1 MTSVSR
7 LRPLILPTLAM
18 LPVLVIL
25 LGLGTWQV
33 QRMHW
38 KHAILRQLAAAE
50 AGPPIPLRDPPE
62 PITKVTVTGR
72 FLHDREAIVGLEVRG
87 AVLGG
92 ALVTPLEWAGGPPVL
107 VNRGWVPLEPRT
119 PVDRPTGEISVTGWV
134 RPPDVASGFNAADDV
149 AKRRF
154 YSFIPAAIGQALGLP
169 SVEPYAIVALAG
181 GPPTAAAGR
190 AGAPAGPADR
200 VPTELPAPSEG
211 MPRPDDPHLGYAIT
225 WYGIAAAL
233 VGVYAAFVARRLRA
247 PVSQAPAPQEI
258 RA

>member
-1 MTSVSR
+1 MTSAAR
-7 LRPLILPTLAM
+7 LRPLFLPTLLM
-18 LPVLVIL
+18 LPVLAIL
-25 LGLGTWQV
+25 LGLGSWQV
-33 QRMHW
+33 RRMHW
-38 KHAILRQLAAAE
+38 KHAILRQIAAAE
-50 AGPPIPLRDPPE
+50 AGPPTPLRDPPE

-107 VNRGWVPLEPRT
+107 VNRGWVPLEPQG
-119 PVDRPTGEISVTGWV
+119 PVNRPAGEVSVTGWV
-134 RPPDVASGFNAADDV
+134 RPPDTTSSFSATDDV

-154 YSFIPAAIGQALGLP
+154 YSFVPGTIGQALGLP
-169 SVEPYAIVALAG
+169 AVEPYAVVALAN
-181 GPPTAAAGR
+181 PAPANRAAA
-190 AGAPAGPADR
+190 PARPADR
-200 VPTELPAPSEG
+200 VPAELPAPSEA

-247 PVSQAPAPQEI
+247 PTPSTSREIPA
-258 RA
+258 